1 LSEERREDRDLYE
14 RVMEVSRRRGF
25 LLPSCRIYGG
35 ARGFYDYGPLGAL
48 LKRKIEEKWREY
60 YVYREGFMEIE
71 APTLLIGE
79 VFEASGHV
87 DHFID
92 PMTYCRECGEFF
104 RADHL
109 VEEELGIDAEGLSIE
124 ELERLIR
131 EHDLRCPE
139 CGGELGEVTE
149 FNLMFRTNIGPKEGR
164 DGYLRPET
172 AQAIFI
178 QFKDLYRWAR
188 QRLPFGVVQIGRAY
202 RNEISPRQGVIRLRE
217 FTQAEAEVFLDPE
230 DKRYPGRW
238 DYERERLL
246 FYPIE
251 EQRKDDG
258 KMLEMCVEE
267 AVEEGLVSQPIGYFL
282 GLTKRML
289 VEMGIDEGAIRAR
302 QHLPEERAHYARD
315 CWDVEVR
322 LDRFG
327 WVEVVGIAD
336 RTDYDLR
343 RHSEHSGED
352 LRAFEELDEPRI
364 VYRPEPIMEKLGPE
378 FKSDAPKI
386 AEELR
391 RIKAESREE
400 LEGGLTVEVDGE
412 EIEVPPDCYE
422 IVEEKVTGRRFY
434 PHVVEPSY
442 GIDRILYC
450 VLEHNFDPEEGM
462 FRFPAWLAPIE
473 VGVFPLLKRDDMVRY
488 ARRIA
493 RELRE
498 EGFTVEYDD
507 SGSIGRRYARA
518 DEIGV
523 PYCVTVDH
531 DTLEEDTVT
540 IRDRDTTE
548 QVRVPVDELPEILR
562 GLIDGEIEFEE
573 AGEPV

>member
-1 LSEERREDRDLYE
+1 LTEDIYE
-14 RVMEVSRRRGF
+14 RIMEIARRRGF
-25 LLPSCRIYGG
+25 ILPAFRIYGG

-60 YVYREGFMEIE
+60 YVHKEGFMEIE
-71 APTLLIGE
+71 APNLLIGE

-87 DHFID
+87 EHFID
-92 PMTYCRECGEFF
+92 PMTHCSECGEFF

-109 VEEELGIDAEGLSIE
+109 VEEELGVDAEGMSPE
-124 ELERLIR
+124 ELEDLIR

-139 CGGELGEVTE
+139 CGGELAEVTE
-149 FNLMFRTNIGPKEGR
+149 FNLMFDTNIGPKEGR
-164 DGYLRPET
+164 TGYLRPET

-188 QRLPFGVVQIGRAY
+188 QKLPFGVVQIGRAY

-217 FTQAEAEVFLDPE
+217 FTQAEAEVFFDPE
-230 DKRYPGRW
+230 EKEYPGF
-238 DYERERLL
+238 ERYADEVLK
-246 FYPIE
+246 FYPIQ
-251 EQRKDDG
+251 EQRKENG
-258 KMLEMCVEE
+258 EMLEMSVRE
-267 AVEEGLVSQPIGYFL
+267 AVEEGMVSQPIGYFL

-289 VEMGIDEGAIRAR
+289 NEMGIPDEAIRSR
-302 QHLPEERAHYARD
+302 QHLPEERAHYASD
-315 CWDVEVR
+315 CWDVEVK
-322 LDRFG
+322 LERFG

-336 RTDYDLR
+336 RTDYDLKK
-343 RHSEHSGED
+343 HSEHSGED
-352 LRAFEELDEPRI
+352 LRAFRELEEPKV
-364 VYRPEPIMEKLGPE
+364 VYRPEPVMKELGPR

-386 AEELR
+386 AEALR
-391 RIKAESREE
+391 RITAESEDE

-412 EIEVPPDCYE
+412 EVEVPPECYE
-422 IVEEKVTGRRFY
+422 IVKEKVTGERFY
-434 PHVVEPSY
+434 PHVIEPSY

-450 VLEHNFDPEEGM
+450 VLEHNFDPEEGV

-473 VGVFPLLKRDDMVRY
+473 VGVFPLLKRSDMVGY
-488 ARRIA
+488 ARRVA
-493 RELRE
+493 RMLRE

-531 DTLEEDTVT
+531 ETLEDDTVT

-548 QVRVPVDELPEILR
+548 QVRVEVDELADVLR
-562 GLIDGEIEFEE
+562 GLIDGDLEFEE
-573 AGEPV
+573 AGDPV